1 MMGRPMRS
9 MLLGIGTVALM
20 ALAGCT
26 EYPAAIHATMAEALP
41 PYHQNNDVDM
51 DTAAGIKPVE
61 SATHPF
67 GVRVPPFTN

>member
-1 MMGRPMRS
+1 MRV
-9 MLLGIGTVALM
+9 MLLATTATVLM

-26 EYPAAIHATMAEALP
+26 SYPAAIHTTMAEALP
-41 PYHQNNDVDM
+41 PYHQDNDVDM
-51 DTAAGIKPVE
+51 DTAAGMVPVE